1 MDSLYQPLACDL
13 HDYLEIA
20 CLYHYR
26 LHIELSDGDSLDAEA
41 LTTAT
46 TPSKEEFLIMLS
58 AQGQQ
63 HLRSGSPA
71 RDYPTVSQ
79 RALRPGVAKP
89 GRLLSCTQTEA
100 GQCPASA

>member
-26 LHIELSDGDSLDAEA
+26 LHIELNDGDSLDAEA
-41 LTTAT
+41 LTTET
-46 TPSKEEFLIMLS
+46 TPSKEEFLIVHS

-63 HLRSGSPA
+63 RLRLDSLLAITPLTANARFTRVSLSP
-71 RDYPTVSQ
+71 
-79 RALRPGVAKP
+79 
-89 GRLLSCTQTEA
+89 
-100 GQCPASA
+100 SAC